1 MARLLLYGGHVYSP
15 ADPFATAIIVDGTQI
30 AAVGQDA
37 PLLLE
42 SESVDLVIDLR
53 GALVTPAFVDAH
65 VHATATGLLLSGVDL
80 TQVAGPLD
88 FLDRVGAQVSRGEG
102 PLLGHGW
109 DDSTWAG
116 QPWASGPWQG
126 TEEQWEQLQVAL
138 DSLAGDREI
147 YLSRIDV
154 HSALVSAAL
163 RARVGLADAPAGPLR
178 REEHHLVRRAA
189 LATLS
194 PSSRR
199 DAIGAMLKR
208 AASLGIATV
217 HECGGPDIGG
227 VDDFQL
233 VLAEGQKPDLTRV
246 IGYWG
251 QIGREG
257 VEAARHFGARG
268 AAGDLFVD
276 GSLGSHTACLRHP
289 YLDAPETTGA
299 SYLDTGA
306 ISEHLRHCIDAGLQ
320 AGFHVIGDAA
330 MDAVTDALRA
340 VADECGVSTMHQ
352 ARHRL
357 EHAEMVDAD
366 HIATLAQ
373 LGVTLSMQP
382 MFDALWGGP
391 AGMYKQRVGDRHTLM
406 NSFAALLRDGVTLAF
421 GSDAP
426 VTSLGPWEAVRA
438 AAFHHNAES
447 RISVRAAFL
456 AHTRGGHR
464 ASGNDRDGVLIPGAS
479 ADLALWEPTEL
490 VVQAPDARV
499 AAWSTDPR
507 AATPGLPDLTPG
519 LPAPLCHATMR
530 AGQFIHDDGW
540 LRS

>member
-1 MARLLLYGGHVYSP
+1 MARLLLHGGHVYSP
-15 ADPFATAIIVDGTQI
+15 ADPFATAVILDGAQI

-42 SESVDLVIDLR
+42 VDTVDQVIDLR

-65 VHATATGLLLSGVDL
+65 VHATATGLLLTGVDL
-80 TQVAGPLD
+80 TQATGPMDL
-88 FLDRVGAQVSRGEG
+88 LARVGAQANQGEG
-102 PLLGHGW
+102 ALLGHGW

-116 QPWASGPWQG
+116 QPWQSGIWQG
-126 TEEQWEQLQVAL
+126 TEDQWATLQAAL
-138 DSLAGDREI
+138 NTLAGDREI

-154 HSALVSAAL
+154 HSALASAAL

-178 REEHHLVRRAA
+178 RDDHHRVRRAA
-189 LATLS
+189 LATLTTA
-194 PSSRR
+194 SRR
-199 DAIGAMLKR
+199 EAVRAMLSH

-227 VDDFQL
+227 VDDFQI
-233 VLAEGQKPDLTRV
+233 VVAEGRNPDLPRV

-251 QIGREG
+251 QVGREG
-257 VEAARHFGARG
+257 VEAAVHLGARG

-276 GSLGSHTACLRHP
+276 GSLGSHTACLRQA
-289 YLDAPETTGA
+289 YLDASTTSGA
-299 SYLDTGA
+299 LYLDADA
-306 ISEHLRHCIDAGLQ
+306 ISAHLRHCIDAGLQ

-330 MDAVTDALRA
+330 MDAVTHALRA
-340 VADECGVSTMHQ
+340 VADERGVSAMQQ

-366 HIATLAQ
+366 HSATLAQ
-373 LGVTLSMQP
+373 MGVTLSMQP

-391 AGMYKQRVGDRHTLM
+391 NGMYQQRVGDRHGAM
-406 NSFAALLRDGVTLAF
+406 NPFAALVRDGVTLAF

-426 VTSLGPWEAVRA
+426 VTALGPWEAVRA
-438 AAFHHNAES
+438 AAFHHQAQS

-464 ASGNDRDGVLIPGAS
+464 ASGNDRDGMLVPGAS
-479 ADLALWEPTEL
+479 ADVAIWDPTDL

-519 LPAPLCHATMR
+519 IPAPTCHATTR
-530 AGQFIHDDGW
+530 DGQFIHDDGW